1 MHAMMELKVTLDFS
15 CCGCE
20 EFVSVT
26 VQCKGGELGSEA
38 LAAVNVP
45 CPTCGTINRLSFETN
60 GTVRSVRPCFCYRP
74 LPVPSVN

>member
-1 MHAMMELKVTLDFS
+1 MRVMMELKVTLDFS

-20 EFVSVT
+20 EFVTVT
-26 VQCKGGELGSEA
+26 VQCRGEIPGGEA

-60 GTVRSVRPCFCYRP
+60 GTVRSVRPHSCFRP
-74 LPVPSVN
+74 LPEPSIN